1 MKPYIDGLVGK
12 IIEDDSAMHVTY
24 ELNYMRGK
32 EENTIIE
39 IEEQEL

>member
-1 MKPYIDGLVGK
+1 MKPYVDGLVGGK
-12 IIEDDSAMHVTY
+12 LIEDDSAMHVTY

-39 IEEQEL
+39 IEEL